1 MAKNVY
7 FSGGTTTEQTLYED
21 LIIESLKIYGHD
33 VYYLPREIV
42 KEDDLF
48 GEDVLSKF
56 DENYMIEM
64 YVSNYEGFEGD
75 GTLMTKFGVRITDE
89 ATFVIAKR
97 RWEDLIAAS
106 NNLVSSFRPNEGD
119 VIYFP
124 LTGQLFQIKF
134 VEHEKPFRM
143 LNDIQTY
150 NLVTELMEYSG
161 ERLDTGV
168 EEIDDITRDIGYSL
182 TLKLSDGLKDV
193 VVTAGGSGYTA
204 GSAVTFSGGGGSNA
218 VAGATISSGALTGV
232 KISEPGIGYTS
243 APNVAISGGTGAT
256 AIARIGAR
264 GNFLKG
270 EIVKSQVNTAQG
282 TAVKSG
288 SGIASIT
295 INRGGSGYTSA
306 PSIIIGRQWLSGT
319 AYATGEQVFN
329 GTKIYTCGAG
339 GISGTAAPKHTS
351 GNVTDGVIIWAYAG
365 NKATATT
372 QLTNGVVTTV
382 NMTDTGS
389 GYAAVPR
396 ITFAASPTETG
407 IAEVTR
413 YDITNKELELVNITG
428 SFTDNDTVVG
438 QTSGA
443 EWTINTFSTIEN
455 ENDPIADNTFF
466 ETEGDDIIDWT
477 EGNPFGEF
485 GNDTDG
491 VF

>member
-150 NLVTELMEYSG
+150 NLVTEIMEYSG
-161 ERLDTGV
+161 ERLETGV

-182 TLKLSDGLKDV
+182 TLKLTDGIKDV
-193 VVTAGGSGYTA
+193 IVTAGGSGYTA
-204 GSAVTFSGGGGSNA
+204 GSTVTFSGGGGANA
-218 VAGATISSGALTGV
+218 AAGATISSGSVTGV
-232 KISEPGIGYTS
+232 KMSEPGVGYTS
-243 APNVAISGGTGAT
+243 APNVAISGGTGAI
-256 AIARIGAR
+256 AIARIGGR
-264 GNFLKG
+264 GNFVTG
-270 EIVKSQVNTAQG
+270 EIVNSQINTAQG
-282 TAVKSG
+282 TANKVG
-288 SGIASIT
+288 SSISSIT

-306 PSIIIGRQWLSGT
+306 PAIIIGKQWLSGT
-319 AYATGEQVFN
+319 SYSIGDQVFN
-329 GTKIYTCGAG
+329 GTRIYTAGSNGVSGVVAPTHGVGGA
-339 GISGTAAPKHTS
+339 
-351 GNVTDGVIIWAYAG
+351 TDGGVTWTYAG
-365 NKATATT
+365 TKAAATSV
-372 QLTNGVVTTV
+372 LTNGIVTSLT
-382 NMTDTGS
+382 MTETGS
-389 GYAAVPR
+389 GYTSAPKV
-396 ITFAASPTETG
+396 TFAASPTETG
-407 IAEVTR
+407 VGKVTR
-413 YDITNKELELVNITG
+413 YDVTNKELELVNVAG

-455 ENDPIADNTFF
+455 ENDPIAENTFF
-466 ETEGDDIIDWT
+466 ETEGDAIIDWT

-485 GNDTDG
+485 GNDSDG

>member
-150 NLVTELMEYSG
+150 NLVTEIMEYSG

-168 EEIDDITRDIGYSL
+168 DEIDKITRDIGYSL
-182 TLKLSDGLKDV
+182 TLKLSTGLKYV
-193 VVTAGGSGYTA
+193 SVSSGGTGYTS
-204 GSAVTFSGGGGSNA
+204 GSVVTFSGGGGTNA
-218 VAGATISSGALTGV
+218 SAAATISSGTLTAI
-232 KISEPGIGYTS
+232 KISEPGIDYTT
-243 APNVAISGGTGAT
+243 APSVAISGGTGAIAT
-256 AIARIGAR
+256 AHLANR
-264 GNFLKG
+264 GNFLFG

-282 TAVKSG
+282 TATKTG
-288 SGIASIT
+288 NGISAIVIT
-295 INRGGSGYTSA
+295 KGGSGYTTA
-306 PSIIIGRQWLSGT
+306 PVITIGDKWQLGT
-319 AYATGEQVFN
+319 SYSTGDQVWN
-329 GTKIYTCGAG
+329 GTRLYTATST
-339 GISGTAAPKHTS
+339 GISGVVEPVHTS
-351 GNVTDGVIIWAYAG
+351 GTVTDGGVTWSHAG
-365 NKATATT
+365 LRATAGAV
-372 QLTNGVVTTV
+372 LTNGIVTGLS
-382 NMTDTGS
+382 MTETGT
-389 GYAAVPR
+389 GYTNVPR
-396 ITFAASPTETG
+396 VRFAASPTETG
-407 IAEVTR
+407 VGEVTR
-413 YDITNKELELVNITG
+413 YDVTNKELELINVQG
-428 SFTDNDTVVG
+428 VFTDNDTVVG
-438 QTSGA
+438 QTTGA

-466 ETEGDDIIDWT
+466 ETQGDALIDWT

-485 GNDTDG
+485 GNDSDG

>member
-150 NLVTELMEYSG
+150 NLVTEVMEYSG

-168 EEIDDITRDIGYSL
+168 EEIDDITRDIGYTL
-182 TLKLSDGLKDV
+182 TLKLTDGLKDIL
-193 VVTAGGSGYTA
+193 VTSNGTGYTA

-218 VAGATISSGALTGV
+218 TAAATISNSGVAGI
-232 KISEPGIGYTS
+232 KITEPGIGYTS
-243 APNVAISGGTGAT
+243 APTVAISGGTGAI

-306 PSIIIGRQWLSGT
+306 PSIIIGKQWMSGT
-319 AYATGEQVFN
+319 KYSIGDQVFN
-329 GTKIYTCGAG
+329 KTKIYTAHTAGTSGA
-339 GISGTAAPKHTS
+339 SAPVHTS
-351 GNVTDGVIIWAYAG
+351 ATVTDGGVNWTYAG

-372 QLTNGVVTTV
+372 QLTNGVVSTV
-382 NMTDTGS
+382 NMTETGS
-389 GYAAVPR
+389 GYTGVPSV
-396 ITFAASPTETG
+396 IFAASPTETG

-413 YDITNKELELVNITG
+413 YDVTNKELELINVTG

-455 ENDPIADNTFF
+455 ENDPISDNTFF

>member
-150 NLVTELMEYSG
+150 NLVTEVMEYTG
-161 ERLDTGV
+161 ERLETGV
-168 EEIDDITRDIGYSL
+168 EEIDDITRDIGYTL
-182 TLKLSDGLKDV
+182 TLKLTDGLKDIL
-193 VVTAGGSGYTA
+193 VTSNGTGYTA

-218 VAGATISSGALTGV
+218 VAGATISSGALTGI
-232 KISEPGIGYTS
+232 KLSEPGIGYTS
-243 APNVAISGGTGAT
+243 APTVAISGGTGAI

-270 EIVKSQVNTAQG
+270 EIVNSQLNTAQG
-282 TAVKSG
+282 TAVQVG
-288 SGIASIT
+288 NGIASIT
-295 INRGGSGYTSA
+295 VNRGGSGYTSA
-306 PSIIIGRQWLSGT
+306 PSIIIGKQWMSGT
-319 AYATGEQVFN
+319 KYSIGDQVFN
-329 GTKIYTCGAG
+329 KTKIYTAHTAGTSGA
-339 GISGTAAPKHTS
+339 SAPVHTS
-351 GNVTDGVIIWAYAG
+351 ATVTDGGVNWTYAG

-372 QLTNGVVTTV
+372 QLTNGVVSTV
-382 NMTDTGS
+382 NMTETGS
-389 GYAAVPR
+389 GYTGVPSV
-396 ITFAASPTETG
+396 IFAASCLFA
-407 IAEVTR
+407 IASIRAAFAKRGTAIPCCNFRAV
-413 YDITNKELELVNITG
+413 
-428 SFTDNDTVVG
+428 S
-438 QTSGA
+438 A
-443 EWTINTFSTIEN
+443 
-455 ENDPIADNTFF
+455 
-466 ETEGDDIIDWT
+466 
-477 EGNPFGEF
+477 
-485 GNDTDG
+485 
-491 VF
+491 

>member
-150 NLVTELMEYSG
+150 NLVTEVMEYTG
-161 ERLDTGV
+161 ERLETGV

-182 TLKLSDGLKDV
+182 TLKLTDGIKDV
-193 VVTAGGSGYTA
+193 IVTAAGSGYTA
-204 GSAVTFSGGGGSNA
+204 GSVVTFSGGGGSNA
-218 VAGATISSGALTGV
+218 TAGATISSGSVTGV
-232 KISEPGIGYTS
+232 KIAEPGQGYTS
-243 APNVAISGGTGAT
+243 APAVAISGGTGAI

-264 GNFLKG
+264 GNFVTG
-270 EIVKSQVNTAQG
+270 EIVNSQINTAQG
-282 TAVKSG
+282 TANKVG
-288 SGIASIT
+288 SSVASIT

-306 PSIIIGRQWLSGT
+306 PAIIIGKQWLSGT
-319 AYATGEQVFN
+319 SYSTGDQVFN
-329 GTKIYTCGAG
+329 GTRIYTAG
-339 GISGTAAPKHTS
+339 GNGVSGVTAPVHTS
-351 GNVTDGVIIWAYAG
+351 GSATDGGVTWTVAG
-365 NKATATT
+365 TKATATSV
-372 QLTNGVVTTV
+372 LTNGIVSGV
-382 NMTDTGS
+382 NMTETGT
-389 GYAAVPR
+389 GYTSAPKV
-396 ITFAASPTETG
+396 TFAASPTETG
-407 IAEVTR
+407 VGKVTR
-413 YDITNKELELVNITG
+413 YDVTNKELELINVTG

-466 ETEGDDIIDWT
+466 ETEGDSIIDWT

-485 GNDTDG
+485 GNDSDG

>member
-150 NLVTELMEYSG
+150 NLVTEVMEYTG
-161 ERLDTGV
+161 ERLETGV

-182 TLKLSDGLKDV
+182 TLKLTDGLKDIL
-193 VVTAGGSGYTA
+193 VTSNGTGYTA
-204 GSAVTFSGGGGSNA
+204 GSAVTFSGGGGANA
-218 VAGATISSGALTGV
+218 VAGATISSGSVTGI
-232 KISEPGIGYTS
+232 KIAEPGQGYTS
-243 APNVAISGGTGAT
+243 APSVAISGGTGAI
-256 AIARIGAR
+256 AIARIGGR
-264 GNFLKG
+264 GNFVTG
-270 EIVKSQVNTAQG
+270 EIVNSQINTAQG
-282 TAVKSG
+282 TANKVGTSV
-288 SGIASIT
+288 ASIT

-306 PSIIIGRQWLSGT
+306 PAVIIGKQWLSGT
-319 AYATGEQVFN
+319 SYSTGDQVFN
-329 GTKIYTCGAG
+329 LTKIYTAVGNG
-339 GISGTAAPKHTS
+339 VSGVTAPTHAS
-351 GNVTDGVIIWAYAG
+351 GNVTDGGVTWTAAG
-365 NKATATT
+365 TKATATSV
-372 QLTNGVVTTV
+372 LTNGVVTGV
-382 NMTDTGS
+382 NMTETGT
-389 GYAAVPR
+389 GYTSAPR
-396 ITFAASPTETG
+396 LTFAASPTETG
-407 IAEVTR
+407 VGKVTR
-413 YDITNKELELVNITG
+413 YDVTNKELELINVTG
-428 SFTDNDTVVG
+428 SFADNDTVVG

-466 ETEGDDIIDWT
+466 ETEGDSIIDWT

-485 GNDTDG
+485 GNDSDG